1 MEFAAEGRGGQYI
14 RVIPQLNLVI
24 VTTGGG
30 FQWNE
35 ITPLLIPAM
44 FYLMFFVVKWAV
56 LTLPVW
62 WPIIAI
68 IKAMKTKTIVQVKE
82 DKEKE

>member
-1 MEFAAEGRGGQYI
+1 MEILTVFQ
-14 RVIPQLNLVI
+14 QLYLFDVW
-24 VTTGGG
+24 V
-30 FQWNE
+30 FSQWWLYA
-35 ITPLLIPAM
+35 PLFIPAM
-44 FYLMFFVVKWAV
+44 FYFAFFVIKWSV

-68 IKAMKTKTIVQVKE
+68 IKAMKTKTIIHVKE